1 MDGAVRV
8 AESKRENVAGFGLIE
23 VMIAMAVLLVGL
35 GAMLNLFL
43 MAAGL
48 NANQGEVAKRVTEY
62 SQDKME
68 QLLSLDF
75 LDSGSDTAVY
85 PIAATGGTGLG
96 GAMAASTTLPAAGI
110 DPAAPVTGYVD
121 YLDPSGTPVSASAA
135 LYIRQWSISTGTA
148 TTLKTVTVM
157 VKATRSMGPG
167 KAPSVMLVSYKSQ
180 SQS

>member
-1 MDGAVRV
+1 
-8 AESKRENVAGFGLIE
+8 
-23 VMIAMAVLLVGL
+23 
-35 GAMLNLFL
+35 
-43 MAAGL
+43 
-48 NANQGEVAKRVTEY
+48 
-62 SQDKME
+62 
-68 QLLSLDF
+68 
-75 LDSGSDTAVY
+75 
-85 PIAATGGTGLG
+85 
-96 GAMAASTTLPAAGI
+96 MAASTTLPAAGI